1 MVYYPTFYVMGRTTK
16 DAQGRII
23 VYQGEVIGAQ
33 VTWQNTGAT
42 SYAPKMRLDLRRT
55 ATIPYPM
62 PSWQEGEWAQCAAV
76 AAGGQGTCVVT
87 SIPIPSG
94 TIGPG
99 TQWEPGVTIDVKIQ
113 VLGIEGPS
121 WQEDDIFV
129 VGEEVPVAIISVT
142 PYVVEG

>member
-1 MVYYPTFYVMGRTTK
+1 VMGRTTK
-16 DAQGRII
+16 DALGRII
-23 VYQGEVIGAQ
+23 IYQEEVIGAG

-62 PSWQEGEWAQCAAV
+62 PSWQEGEWVQCAAV
-76 AAGGQGTCVVT
+76 APGAQGTCVLT

-129 VGEEVPVAIISVT
+129 VGEAVPVEIVSVT